1 MELNE
6 IIKEA
11 LNLPKKD
18 KTKLINEL
26 LASMSNKDGK
36 TMPVY
41 RALEVFGER
50 YKRFKGTEYRL
61 GKVVGV
67 LRYKLFILTFEKRIK
82 F

>member
-41 RALEVFGER
+41 RALEVFGE
-50 YKRFKGTEYRL
+50 KSKEL
-61 GKVVGV
+61 
-67 LRYKLFILTFEKRIK
+67 IELTNYLITREF
-82 F
+82 